1 MLKLNISEIFAQ
13 PTVVC
18 GVGVNDFYSTF
29 LSVSLANPIA
39 RLTYNGVERQNS
51 IRGSETVDSLGDSVT
66 LS

>member
-1 MLKLNISEIFAQ
+1 M
-13 PTVVC
+13 VC

>member
-1 MLKLNISEIFAQ
+1 M
-13 PTVVC
+13 VC
-18 GVGVNDFYSTF
+18 GLGANDFYSTF

-39 RLTYNGVERQNS
+39 RLTHNGVERQNS